1 MPTIHLID
9 GEKGGVGKSFVA
21 KTMIQ
26 YALDRG
32 LAHTVVETDRSNPD
46 VANIYGD
53 NCKRAILSENERQ
66 AHKSD
71 RIFELALSK
80 PLIVSLP
87 SQVHKSLAS
96 WIEKNKLL
104 EFAPG
109 CGVNFLKWFVS
120 NGEYDSTKLFAK
132 SLNYYEDRLPH
143 ILVKNFGLC
152 DEWEQIDDDELLQ
165 ELIRKYQVKVID
177 FPKLGYNERY
187 LINKEQLTFGEAKT
201 SSKLTILAKQRVAN
215 FLNSAYAAFDSSG
228 VWSEFKN
235 IGELREPA

>member
-32 LAHTVVETDRSNPD
+32 LAHTAVEADRSNPD

-53 NCKRAILSENERQ
+53 NCKRAILSENEKQ

-71 RIFELALSK
+71 RIFELALSS

-87 SQVHKSLAS
+87 SQVHKSLRV

-104 EFAPG
+104 EVAPKY
-109 CGVNFLKWFVS
+109 GVKFQKWFVC
-120 NGEYDSTKLFAK
+120 NGEFDSTKLFVT
-132 SLNYYEDRLPH
+132 SLQYYEDKLPH
-143 ILVKNFGLC
+143 ILIRNFGLC
-152 DEWEQIDDDELLQ
+152 DEWGQVDDDKPLQ
-165 ELIRKYQVKVID
+165 KLIKKYQVKVID

-187 LINKEQLTFGEAKT
+187 LINKEQLTFGDAKT
-201 SSKLTILAKQRVAN
+201 SDKLTILAKQRVVN
-215 FLNSAYAAFDSSG
+215 FLNSAYTAFDSSG
-228 VWSEFKN
+228 VWQESN
-235 IGELREPA
+235 PRGELREPA